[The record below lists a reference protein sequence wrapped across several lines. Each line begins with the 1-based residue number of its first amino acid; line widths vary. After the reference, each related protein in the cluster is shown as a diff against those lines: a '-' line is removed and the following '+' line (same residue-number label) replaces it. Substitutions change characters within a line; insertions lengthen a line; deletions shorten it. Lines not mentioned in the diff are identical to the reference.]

1 MPNPEIAAHA
11 GAPALYVDSAAALA
25 DLCDEIAPSPWIALD
40 TEFMREKTYRPQLC
54 LLQLATADRIAC
66 VDPLAVPDLSPLLDL
81 LQDPSRLK
89 VVHAAR
95 QDMEIFYL
103 LRGEVPGPI
112 FDTQLAATLL
122 GHGDQVGYAPLVRSV
137 LGVELDKN
145 QTRTDWAQ
153 RPLDAAQ
160 LSYAADD
167 VRYLARMYPILRD
180 RLEAL
185 GRLEWLRGD
194 FEALT
199 DAKTYSV
206 DPARAWLRISGN
218 QKLKDRQLAV
228 LQRLAAWRELRAQEV
243 NRPRRWVLGDQIL
256 LDLARLMPT
265 DSAKLGRIRG
275 LETGV
280 INRHGAE
287 LLGLIEEA
295 KSLPPEQWPVRPV
308 HLQLSPEQEALVD
321 ALMAVLRLQSAEL
334 GISTSMLATR
344 KDLERLALGED
355 SDLALLRGWRR
366 EAAGQRLLAFKD
378 GRLSLRSEAGRLT
391 LGSEQ

>member
-1 MPNPEIAAHA
+1 MPEPEIAAHA

-25 DLCDEIAPSPWIALD
+25 ELCDEIAPSPWIALD

-54 LLQLATADRIAC
+54 LLQLATTDRIAC

-137 LGVELDKN
+137 LGVELEKN

-167 VRYLARMYPILRD
+167 VRYLARMYPILCD

-199 DAKTYSV
+199 DVKTYSV

-275 LETGV
+275 LETGI

-287 LLGLIEEA
+287 LLGLIDEA

-334 GISTSMLATR
+334 GISASMLATR

-366 EAAGQRLLAFKD
+366 EAAGQRLLAFID
-378 GRLSLRSEAGRLT
+378 GRLSLRSAAGRLT
-391 LGSEQ
+391 LGPGQ